1 MGRVSCVESSLYFLI
16 CCFCHFIIWPRINLG
31 YTSGEENECTEHL
44 PWGWWTEGA
53 SVVDPRAAC
62 LPEMP
67 RYVSCGQS
75 NWFLKP
81 ETNIH
86 LGQIFHWRKVILVC
100 PKRWRNERRLEQSYL
115 CTVTDVWDHCEPRD
129 SLERQSSGGRKRTQ
143 RWCPFCAGCPR
154 VPCSTQRPQEP
165 SKAQVKSSP

>member
-1 MGRVSCVESSLYFLI
+1 MSQSKGGVYEQ
-16 CCFCHFIIWPRINLG
+16 
-31 YTSGEENECTEHL
+31 TEHL

-67 RYVSCGQS
+67 KYVSCGQS

-86 LGQIFHWRKVILVC
+86 LGQTFHWRKVILLC
-100 PKRWRNERRLEQSYL
+100 PTRWRNKRRLVQSYP
-115 CTVTDVWDHCEPRD
+115 CTWKMHDITVNLRVRKEITAPD
-129 SLERQSSGGRKRTQ
+129 SVEWQAEDWGQEENAET
-143 RWCPFCAGCPR
+143 CPFCAGCTR
-154 VPCSTQRPQEP
+154 VPSSTQQPQDP
-165 SKAQVKSSP
+165 SKAPVKSSPSPAEVSHSLLSLLE